1 MDKLLDLTRDF
12 DAAKAAF
19 EAYLD
24 EYDRADDKIHLKIVH
39 TYGVVDAAEDI
50 ARRMGLGEE
59 DVQLAKVI
67 GLLHDI
73 GRFEQI
79 KRFDS
84 FEPGTMEHAAYG
96 AQILFGPEKMI
107 RRFVK
112 DDRFDSLICTA
123 IEKHSDF
130 KLEGIADERTLLH
143 AKLIRDADKLDNCR
157 VKLEEPMET
166 LLGVD
171 EKGVGEGVIATKGMG
186 VLYGKGICIIF
197 RQSLQKWTTGISYIA
212 QYYDINFP
220 ETYEIMREHDY
231 VKRIMDRVPY
241 ALPETQEKMDIL
253 AAEMGEYMDER
264 IRNKK

>member
-84 FEPGTMEHAAYG
+84 FEPGTMEHAVYG
-96 AQILFGPEKMI
+96 AQLLFGPEKMI

-130 KLEGIADERTLLH
+130 KLEGITDERILIH

-157 VKLEEPMET
+157 VKLEDAMET
-166 LLGVD
+166 LLDLSAD
-171 EKGVGEGVIATKGMG
+171 EVGKYAISPKVREDAFA
-186 VLYGKGICIIF
+186 GKCICSKD
-197 RQSLQKWTTGISYIA
+197 RRTPMDYWVSYVA
-212 QYYDINFP
+212 YFYDLNFQ
-220 ETYEIMREHDY
+220 ETLDIVAEEQY
-231 VKRIMDRVPY
+231 VKRIIGRVPY
-241 ALPETQEKMDIL
+241 TNEQTKKTMEELERQLT
-253 AAEMGEYMDER
+253 EYVR
-264 IRNKK
+264 RK

>member
-1 MDKLLDLTRDF
+1 MEKQELHIDF
-12 DAAKAAF
+12 KVAKAAF
-19 EAYLD
+19 EKYLD
-24 EYDRADDKIHLKIVH
+24 EYDRTDDKIHLKIVH

-50 ARRMGLGEE
+50 ARRMGLDEE

-84 FEPGTMEHAAYG
+84 FEPGTMEHAVYG
-96 AQILFGPEKMI
+96 AQLLFGPEKMI

-130 KLEGIADERTLLH
+130 KLEGITDERTLLH

-157 VKLEEPMET
+157 VKLEESMET

-171 EKGVGEGVIATKGMG
+171 EKGVGEGVIAPKVWESCMAKES
-186 VLYGKGICIIF
+186 VLSSDRVSKVDY
-197 RQSLQKWTTGISYIA
+197 WISYIA

-253 AAEMGEYMDER
+253 AAEMEKYMDER

>member
-19 EAYLD
+19 EAYMD

-50 ARRMGLGEE
+50 ARRMGLDEE

-84 FEPGTMEHAAYG
+84 FEPGTMGHAAYG
-96 AQILFGPEKMI
+96 AQLLFGPEKM
-107 RRFVK
+107 
-112 DDRFDSLICTA
+112 ICTA

-130 KLEGIADERTLLH
+130 KLEGITDERTLLH

-157 VKLEEPMET
+157 VKLEESMET

-171 EKGVGEGVIATKGMG
+171 EKGVGEGVIAPKVWESCMAKES
-186 VLYGKGICIIF
+186 VLSSDRVSKVDY
-197 RQSLQKWTTGISYIA
+197 WISYIA

-253 AAEMGEYMDER
+253 AAEMEEYMDER

>member
-1 MDKLLDLTRDF
+1 MDDL
-12 DAAKAAF
+12 
-19 EAYLD
+19 
-24 EYDRADDKIHLKIVH
+24 ICLKIVH
-39 TYGVVDAAEDI
+39 TYGVMKYAGEI
-50 ARRMGLGEE
+50 ARKMECSGE
-59 DVQLAKVI
+59 DVELAELI

-79 KRFDS
+79 RRFHS
-84 FEPGTMEHAAYG
+84 FEPGTMDHAVFG
-96 AQILFGPEKMI
+96 AELLFGEEKLI
-107 RRFVK
+107 RRFVE
-112 DDRFDSLICTA
+112 DDKFDELIDAA
-123 IEKHSDF
+123 IRKHSDF

-157 VKLEEPMET
+157 VKLEESMET

-171 EKGVGEGVIATKGMG
+171 EKGVGEGVIAPKVWESCMAKES
-186 VLYGKGICIIF
+186 VLSSDRVSKVDY
-197 RQSLQKWTTGISYIA
+197 WISYIA

-253 AAEMGEYMDER
+253 AAEMEEYMDER

>member
-123 IEKHSDF
+123 IEKHSIYIKYPGSSSF
-130 KLEGIADERTLLH
+130 KKVKTTTSNFFTLTRMKKNTKYGI
-143 AKLIRDADKLDNCR
+143 K
-157 VKLEEPMET
+157 
-166 LLGVD
+166 
-171 EKGVGEGVIATKGMG
+171 VIA
-186 VLYGKGICIIF
+186 
-197 RQSLQKWTTGISYIA
+197 
-212 QYYDINFP
+212 
-220 ETYEIMREHDY
+220 
-231 VKRIMDRVPY
+231 
-241 ALPETQEKMDIL
+241 
-253 AAEMGEYMDER
+253 
-264 IRNKK
+264 NKKVKNKVWHSDSKAYNMSLV

>member
-1 MDKLLDLTRDF
+1 MDKLLDLTRGF
-12 DAAKAAF
+12 DAAKVAF

-50 ARRMGLGEE
+50 ARRMGLTEE
-59 DVQLAKVI
+59 DVQLAKLI

-96 AQILFGPEKMI
+96 AQLLFGSEKMI

-112 DDRFDSLICTA
+112 DDRFDSLICPA

-171 EKGVGEGVIATKGMG
+171 EKGVGEGVIAPKVWESCMAKES
-186 VLYGKGICIIF
+186 VLSSDRVK
-197 RQSLQKWTTGISYIA
+197 KWTTGFPILLSIMTSISRKPMRSCV
-212 QYYDINFP
+212 NM
-220 ETYEIMREHDY
+220 IM
-231 VKRIMDRVPY
+231 
-241 ALPETQEKMDIL
+241 
-253 AAEMGEYMDER
+253 
-264 IRNKK
+264 